1 MYRAMQIANYVV
13 HLALKKRYDVTN
25 LHLQEI
31 LYFLQAESLYRT
43 KKPLFAENI
52 EKWRLGPVIP
62 EVHHEYK
69 EYGSQPIAEVASE
82 IIFDNETFD
91 IKFVEFN
98 EDDIEIETRE
108 RLKTSIITLLSKNP
122 FELVDLTHGHTP
134 WKRLRTRIEDGEKG
148 LAYTNQ
154 ELYEFFSKY
163 PEELRKVLGGNS

>member
-82 IIFDNETFD
+82 IIFYNETFD
-91 IKFVEFN
+91 IKFLEFY
-98 EDDIEIETRE
+98 EDDIEIETMDI
-108 RLKTSIITLLSKNP
+108 LKSSIDSYLCMTY
-122 FELVDLTHGHTP
+122 LV
-134 WKRLRTRIEDGEKG
+134 I
-148 LAYTNQ
+148 
-154 ELYEFFSKY
+154 F
-163 PEELRKVLGGNS
+163 